1 MNRHAYRIV
10 GKRMKPVGRFPIDNR
25 GISLT
30 EILICAGILVVVLT
44 GLFRLFIY
52 STELND
58 MSRNITVA
66 MSEVQGKVEEIR
78 NYNFNLLTT
87 DYVSGGTP
95 GDKFALSQVT
105 GMGVIAIDAS
115 NSKLLGIRI
124 VACWRNQNGRVIGE
138 DQNLNGT
145 LDTGEDLNGNGAI
158 DSPAVIETYV
168 PRL

>member
-1 MNRHAYRIV
+1 MRS
-10 GKRMKPVGRFPIDNR
+10 GRMPRLDDS

-30 EILICAGILVVVLT
+30 EILICAGILVTVLT
-44 GLFRLFIY
+44 GMFRLFIY

-87 DYVSGGTP
+87 DYVSSGTP
-95 GDKFALSQVT
+95 GDKFILSQVT